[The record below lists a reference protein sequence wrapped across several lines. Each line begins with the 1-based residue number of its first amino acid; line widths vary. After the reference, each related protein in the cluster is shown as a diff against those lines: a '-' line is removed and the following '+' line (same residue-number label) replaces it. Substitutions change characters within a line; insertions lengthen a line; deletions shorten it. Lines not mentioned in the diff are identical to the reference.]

1 MSLKKREKL
10 RRTRKTFRVG
20 NKLQNLSG
28 RMRVSVFRSARH
40 IYAQIIEDAS
50 HKTVL
55 SYSSLNITEQ
65 DGADKKAVARR
76 VGVELGKQAL
86 QHNIKDLIFDRGGYL
101 YHGRV
106 KELADGLRE
115 AGLNV

>member
-10 RRTRKTFRVG
+10 RKIRKVFRVR
-20 NKLQNLSG
+20 NKLENPSG
-28 RMRVSVFRSARH
+28 RLRVSVFRSAQH

-50 HKTVL
+50 HSTIA
-55 SYSSLNITEQ
+55 SYSSLKLAEKSENKR
-65 DGADKKAVARR
+65 AAARQ
-76 VGVELGKQAL
+76 VGLELGKLAL
-86 QHNIKDLIFDRGGYL
+86 QKNAKDLIFDRGSYL

-106 KELADGLRE
+106 KELAEGLRE